1 MSSRSAAFDRH
12 TIAQEVADEF
22 PDEIK
27 GKYGADTLFAVGLP
41 SDGRVKLRVLVIQLS
56 SPGFHLVGL
65 GRRLRGR

>member
-41 SDGRVKLRVLVIQLS
+41 SDGRVKLRVLVIQ
-56 SPGFHLVGL
+56 
-65 GRRLRGR
+65 